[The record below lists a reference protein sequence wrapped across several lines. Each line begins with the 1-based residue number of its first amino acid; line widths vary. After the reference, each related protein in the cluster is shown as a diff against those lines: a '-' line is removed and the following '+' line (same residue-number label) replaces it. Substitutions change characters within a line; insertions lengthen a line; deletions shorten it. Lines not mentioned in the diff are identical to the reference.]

1 MELKHLIDSSSF
13 LKKYRYLEQSYDF
26 SKIKISNILLHY
38 KRGIHL
44 IHNKKL
50 RVEDLKNEIIFLIFL
65 SYHNNNIS
73 QVNASRIWSLICK
86 ALLLKIFDQYLLI
99 DYPLYKK
106 FIFIVGMGKI
116 GVKDLNFTSDIDI
129 IIFFDSKNSSYD
141 SHDLNQSIRKM
152 ISEISNISPH
162 FFHKIDLRLRPDL
175 GNSHLITDIENAI
188 DYYSSVGRNWERLA
202 FHRSQ
207 FIGGN
212 ILLYDSFIKSI
223 RSFLFRRSFDYYAI
237 DEIKNLFSQK
247 QTTKVLD
254 IKNSFGFI
262 RSCENIIHFNQLLW
276 SGKFERLRENSIH
289 KIFNILSNYNFLSN
303 KDLIIIKDAYY
314 YYRKIENYLH
324 IKQNTFQNTV
334 SENDIFLK
342 MIDPNYF
349 GQLQKKS
356 KDIQSIFNKLFDNQT
371 VTKDLKLDT
380 FNKKSNEIINKL
392 IDRAKNINS
401 SNAVKEDYLQSIYHL
416 IDVLSQ
422 EKNKNELLIKFDF
435 LINYYKSGVHLT
447 SLYRYNQHLYK
458 EIIFIFDQ
466 SPKLTKLLQKN
477 FFLIESLVYFFNY
490 GLPDFKLRKSTENF
504 DLDLKKIIQDIYES
518 VFLLDYLYLSK
529 KISFDIY
536 LRKRNNN
543 LSKFIFNLFQ
553 FVKTDYLTNK
563 PNIFSDLCPILF
575 GSLATKEAISSSDAD
590 IFFIYTDTKNNHID
604 NIKIVRRFYNIFNQY
619 IDRDFISVDDR
630 NKPFDKTSD
639 QVITLE
645 NFFNFYKNTDEIFHI
660 LSFQKIRILS
670 SNLQLN
676 KNFYINKKKIM
687 SHFSKPKPEYLMKM
701 IDIKKPSESI
711 RDLFQIYKI
720 FLEITLLNNKDFKL
734 MENLEYLR
742 GSLVLEDLTSSPSKI
757 NKKLFLDELLKE
769 LF

>member
-73 QVNASRIWSLICK
+73 QENASRIWSLICK

>member
-1 MELKHLIDSSSF
+1 M
-13 LKKYRYLEQSYDF
+13 
-26 SKIKISNILLHY
+26 
-38 KRGIHL
+38 
-44 IHNKKL
+44 
-50 RVEDLKNEIIFLIFL
+50 
-65 SYHNNNIS
+65 
-73 QVNASRIWSLICK
+73 
-86 ALLLKIFDQYLLI
+86 
-99 DYPLYKK
+99 
-106 FIFIVGMGKI
+106 
-116 GVKDLNFTSDIDI
+116 
-129 IIFFDSKNSSYD
+129 
-141 SHDLNQSIRKM
+141 
-152 ISEISNISPH
+152 
-162 FFHKIDLRLRPDL
+162 
-175 GNSHLITDIENAI
+175 
-188 DYYSSVGRNWERLA
+188 
-202 FHRSQ
+202 
-207 FIGGN
+207 
-212 ILLYDSFIKSI
+212 
-223 RSFLFRRSFDYYAI
+223 
-237 DEIKNLFSQK
+237 
-247 QTTKVLD
+247 
-254 IKNSFGFI
+254 
-262 RSCENIIHFNQLLW
+262 W

-645 NFFNFYKNTDEIFHI
+645 NFLNFYKNTDEIFHI

>member
-73 QVNASRIWSLICK
+73 QENASRIWSLICK
-86 ALLLKIFDQYLLI
+86 ALLLKIFDQYLLN

-129 IIFFDSKNSSYD
+129 IIFFDSKNSSYN

-212 ILLYDSFIKSI
+212 ILLYDGFIKSI

-563 PNIFSDLCPILF
+563 PNIFSDLCLILF

-590 IFFIYTDTKNNHID
+590 IFFIYTHTKNNHID
-604 NIKIVRRFYNIFNQY
+604 NIKIVRRFYHIFNQY

-701 IDIKKPSESI
+701 IDIKKPLESI

>member
-73 QVNASRIWSLICK
+73 QENASRIWSLICK

-212 ILLYDSFIKSI
+212 ILLYDGFIKSI

-575 GSLATKEAISSSDAD
+575 GSLANKEAISSSDAD